1 MNLLEM
7 RGTLECRKLA
17 DFIVKVLD
25 DMKGEDIHLLDIH
38 ENSILADYF
47 VICSGTSVRMV
58 KALIDDVD
66 DEVKKEFG
74 LDPRLEGEALAGW
87 ILADYGTVIVHIFS
101 PDRRDYYSLEELWSE
116 AKTILRLQ

>member
-1 MNLLEM
+1 
-7 RGTLECRKLA
+7 
-17 DFIVKVLD
+17 
-25 DMKGEDIHLLDIH
+25 MKGEDIHLLDIH

-58 KALIDDVD
+58 KALIKDVEA
-66 DEVKKEFG
+66 EVKKEFG
-74 LDPRLEGEALAGW
+74 LNSRLEGEAMAGW

-101 PDRRDYYSLEELWSE
+101 PDRRDYYSLEELWAE